1 MKAGFAAMIAFGLMV
16 VVWPAAAEDYP
27 MEAQRCIWRCLADS
41 KGADD
46 PAYMRCAERRCS
58 GKPERK
64 QRAKPERRSEAPEPG
79 RWTYGEHRRLGL
91 SAYVEVGSEAF
102 GLACPAPRAN
112 GEPHG
117 YAVATRF
124 TRGLSPSRAGPGW
137 FVSIWNAPFAVGG
150 GGPYPAAGDLFEI
163 ESDYCGSDI
172 ARIRSS
178 GTLLLLKEPMRSLS
192 SDDGVTRLALDGA
205 GGPLVVETAGDLAR
219 LDSPTEVPLAGA
231 SRAIAQLAKNCAPL
245 RRQMAEGCDVD

>member
-102 GLACPAPRAN
+102 GLAFPAPRAN

-117 YAVATRF
+117 YAGRDALHPRAVALAR
-124 TRGLSPSRAGPGW
+124 RARMVRVHLERALCGRRRRSLS
-137 FVSIWNAPFAVGG
+137 GG
-150 GGPYPAAGDLFEI
+150 RDLFEI